1 MPNGI
6 ISIRSPFTKELLQSS
21 QRLSASEFDI
31 ATQFISIGQ
40 QCISYVDAAIARAH
54 SGVELDDLARQ
65 REDIVEQVLQHKN
78 AVRSMRRLPPEIVSK
93 FLALTL
99 PYVEDDDFGKT
110 PWHLGHICQYWRDT
124 ALASPSL
131 WSDIVIMSAHRYPL
145 GKLATLLARSSNSPL
160 KVLLWSS
167 PFETADSNA
176 TEFLQILVHSAPRWT
191 SASLSIKPAHWSL
204 LASIRGRI
212 PLLRYLRID
221 VAKAYRDN
229 FVSQGQADPFEIA
242 PALRDVALEDLSGLP
257 HAITTPHLEMASLDF
272 TNDPPDTG
280 LPLIRLAHLRRLY
293 VSSQSFLNQLEL
305 PALEEIYMVGTHPA
319 PFLSLVERCP
329 AMRLHTLRIVFCTP
343 THISQILEACP
354 TLQTLGLQI
363 TTHDKGNDLLSS
375 LTPSRTGATTPGIGP
390 NVHSIALGID
400 GAKIKYGLFVS
411 MVESRWRVPAQGPCC
426 RLRSVELLVAKG
438 ETAFSKSMEQR
449 LDVLKRE
456 GLQMSILQG
465 SEASSEL
472 MEWRI

>member
-1 MPNGI
+1 
-6 ISIRSPFTKELLQSS
+6 
-21 QRLSASEFDI
+21 
-31 ATQFISIGQ
+31 
-40 QCISYVDAAIARAH
+40 
-54 SGVELDDLARQ
+54 
-65 REDIVEQVLQHKN
+65 
-78 AVRSMRRLPPEIVSK
+78 
-93 FLALTL
+93 
-99 PYVEDDDFGKT
+99 
-110 PWHLGHICQYWRDT
+110 
-124 ALASPSL
+124 
-131 WSDIVIMSAHRYPL
+131 
-145 GKLATLLARSSNSPL
+145 
-160 KVLLWSS
+160 
-167 PFETADSNA
+167 
-176 TEFLQILVHSAPRWT
+176 
-191 SASLSIKPAHWSL
+191 
-204 LASIRGRI
+204 
-212 PLLRYLRID
+212 LRID
-221 VAKAYRDN
+221 VGKAYRN
-229 FVSQGQADPFEIA
+229 NSVSQGQADPFEIA
-242 PALRDVALEDLSGLP
+242 PALRDVTLEDLSGLP
-257 HAITTPHLEMASLDF
+257 HAIVLLFRQLTRLKMATRYRTIVDTLQTTPHLEMASLDF
-272 TNDPPDTG
+272 TNDLPDNG
-280 LPLIRLAHLRRLY
+280 LPLIRLTHLRRLY

-305 PALEEIYMVGTHPA
+305 PALEEIYMIGTHPA

-329 AMRLHTLRIVFCTP
+329 TMRLHTLRVMFCTP

-456 GLQMSILQG
+456 GLRMSILQG